1 MYIFE
6 WIIKF
11 IKGKTY
17 KVAPKTDFIPSDGED
32 LIENPNECEH
42 IFMPLDSSEEFF
54 ACKYCGMVVSKDKL
68 KQ

>member
-54 ACKYCGMVVSKDKL
+54 ACKYCGTVVSKDKL

>member
-17 KVAPKTDFIPSDGED
+17 KASPNTDFIPSDGED

-42 IFMPLDSSEEFF
+42 IFMPLDSSEELF
-54 ACKYCGMVVSKDKL
+54 ACKYCGLVVKKENL
-68 KQ
+68 K

>member
-17 KVAPKTDFIPSDGED
+17 KVAPKTDFIPSDGKD